1 MGMNV
6 VQAIGETGPLGTGDI
21 ARLLGTTERT
31 VQRWASGDA
40 SPRREAL
47 DHLLEVKAVLDLA
60 REVMPAYDTRAFW
73 LRSPNS
79 ALNWEKPLD
88 LIRDRKYRRVLAA
101 LTALGEGV
109 TS

>member
-1 MGMNV
+1 MDV
-6 VQAIGETGPLGTGDI
+6 VRAITETGPLGTGDV
-21 ARLLGTTERT
+21 ARILGTTERT
-31 VQRWASGDA
+31 VQRWASGDS

-47 DHLLEVKAVLDLA
+47 DHLLEVKAVLDVA
-60 REVMPAYDTRAFW
+60 QEVLPAYDARAFW

-88 LIRDRKYRRVLAA
+88 LIRERKYRRVIAA